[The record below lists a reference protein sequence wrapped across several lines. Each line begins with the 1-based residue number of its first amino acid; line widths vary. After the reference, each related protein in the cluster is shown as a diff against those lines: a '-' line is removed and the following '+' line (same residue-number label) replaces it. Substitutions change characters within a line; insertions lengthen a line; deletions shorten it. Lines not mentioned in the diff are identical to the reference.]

1 MRSWATNRRSGAAAA
16 LVALLLAGAPVAGCT
31 AAQKEANA
39 YRLQEAKRNRA
50 KKAISDR
57 ASEYCLA
64 LRWKDWKKAA
74 AYLEQEADR
83 VDYLDVHDGDR
94 ELEGRSI
101 DQIAVRYVVVD
112 DSMEKAEV
120 RVAWVEVGPPDFR
133 TVPREDT
140 QLWYKRYGEWWLLPT
155 TVLRPGAEPARR
167 MDAAAS
173 SPVPSGDGDDGA
185 APR

>member
-1 MRSWATNRRSGAAAA
+1 MRSWATSGRPGVAAA
-16 LVALLLAGAPVAGCT
+16 LAALLLVGAPTAGCT
-31 AAQKEANA
+31 VAQKEANA
-39 YRLQEAKRNRA
+39 YRLLEAKRNRA

-74 AYLEQEADR
+74 AYLEQEPDR
-83 VDYLDVHDGDR
+83 VDYLDVHDSDR

-155 TVLRPGAEPARR
+155 TVLRPVTAPTRR
-167 MDAAAS
+167 VDAAAT
-173 SPVPSGDGDDGA
+173 PAVPPGEGDGA